1 MKNQLIYLI
10 LALLITIS
18 TLYFIKYYYFNNN
31 YKSGFTNNN
40 NINVLLLG
48 DSILN
53 NSNYVDYENSVSGLI
68 KKTYLSS
75 SKSKSSN
82 IILLAQ
88 DNAKVEDVYQQID
101 RLTNNNI
108 DYIFLSVGGNNI
120 LDSKFISLDN
130 LKQKY
135 LKLVTHIRAKF
146 SKSKIYLLGLYY
158 PFDIRFKKYSSNINE
173 WNHFIKNSGY
183 KYIMLDGLLTNKAD
197 LVFSIEPSATG
208 SKKIANEICSKI

>member
-1 MKNQLIYLI
+1 MKKLTFIYLI
-10 LALLITIS
+10 LFTITI
-18 TLYFIKYYYFNNN
+18 LLVYYYFNNN
-31 YKSGFTNNN
+31 YKYGFTNNN
-40 NINVLLLG
+40 NINVVLLG

-53 NSNYVDYENSVSGLI
+53 NSNYVDYESTVSALI
-68 KKTYLSS
+68 KKTCSN
-75 SKSKSSN
+75 KSN
-82 IILLAQ
+82 VILLAQ

-108 DYIFLSVGGNNI
+108 DYIFLSVGGNNM

-208 SKKIANEICSKI
+208 SKKIANEICYKI